1 MKKVF
6 VLFSII
12 TILVLSTGCT
22 PTAEPV
28 ADEPETPGPVTQ
40 PKEDPEKISALRIP
54 FDITELDNYNA
65 PLEFSDGDWEIVDIN
80 EVNNCIFKITS
91 KVSHDN
97 GNYNCSSMTLK
108 IDLPKGSE
116 TEETIDYE
124 EFYSQ
129 FMDNCLPSF
138 TSSCTFS
145 KGFLT
150 ENTIVLIAQF
160 DTQLFNQLYLPQL
173 PGISNSKVLSNY
185 AKTKYMIDKSTDSY
199 QETIFIYKLGN
210 KASSSEFA
218 DCTVSCSSSDF
229 DLSEGDWLDRK
240 VQNQPNGKVESFYVL
255 SVTADGKIT
264 KDLNYSILLM
274 DLQAK
279 SQLPGM
285 SETMSDQELLS
296 DIKLSYSSSS
306 DPDSSY
312 ISVLVD
318 EKNIICA
325 FQASADTTTYAISE
339 FFLLNNASSIKTNSS
354 KTKYIVTGS
363 FENMSGETITET
375 LYLHKVN

>member
-1 MKKVF
+1 MKKTLI
-6 VLFSII
+6 LFSII
-12 TILVLSTGCT
+12 SIIFFSVSCKPEVKTN
-22 PTAEPV
+22 PTKEEP
-28 ADEPETPGPVTQ
+28 DR
-40 PKEDPEKISALRIP
+40 ISSLRIP

-124 EFYSQ
+124 DVYSQ
-129 FMDNCLPSF
+129 FMNNCLSSF
-138 TSSCTFS
+138 KSSCTFS

-160 DTQLFNQLYLPQL
+160 DTQIFEQVYLSQLN
-173 PGISNSKVLSNY
+173 GIQESKVLSNY
-185 AKTKYMIDKSTDSY
+185 AKTKYMIDRSTDSY

-218 DCTVSCSSSDF
+218 DCTISCSSSDF

-240 VQNQPNGKVESFYVL
+240 VENQPNGKLESFYVL

-264 KDLNYSILLM
+264 KRLNYTILTM
-274 DLQAK
+274 DLQAM
-279 SQLPGM
+279 SQISGM
-285 SETMSDQELLS
+285 SDINDWS
-296 DIKLSYSSSS
+296 DIEKLNFIKAYYNSSE
-306 DPDSSY
+306 DPDNPSC

-318 EKNIICA
+318 KKNIICA
-325 FQASADTTTYAISE
+325 FQDTVDSSIYSADD
-339 FFLLNNASSIKTNSS
+339 FLLNNASSIKTNSS
-354 KTKYIVTGS
+354 KTKYIVKGS
-363 FENMSGETITET
+363 FENSAGATIKDT